1 MVDAVLVAPVRVW
14 REALGA
20 ALALTDVVVTA
31 HAGTLEDAVGASA
44 RRAPDLVLLDFAVDQ
59 PDRVVRSVSRVAP
72 NARWLGTGVGVS
84 AEHARQVLLC
94 AEAGMTGFVDADQPL
109 VELVHGL
116 GVVMSG
122 EAYCTPRTGLLLL
135 HGLQQRPRRPP
146 VSAPG
151 PPASRLTPKEQVIAE
166 LMMVGLTNRQIAARL
181 VIGEATVKTHV
192 RSVLSK
198 LGLRR
203 RVELVARASID

>member
-20 ALALTDVVVTA
+20 ALALADVVVTA
-31 HAGTLEDAVGASA
+31 HAGTLEDAVGESA
-44 RRAPDLVLLDFAVDQ
+44 RCAPDLVLLDFAVDQ

-116 GVVMSG
+116 GVVMAG

-135 HGLQQRPRRPP
+135 HGLQQRPRLPP
-146 VSAPG
+146 APG
-151 PPASRLTPKEQVIAE
+151 PTGVRLTPKEQVIAE
-166 LMMVGLTNRQIAARL
+166 LMTAGLTNRQIAARL

-198 LGLRR
+198 LGLRGR
-203 RVELVARASID
+203 AELVARPTTS

>member
-20 ALALTDVVVTA
+20 ALAMADVVVTA
-31 HAGTLEDAVGASA
+31 HAGTLEEVVGLVA

-72 NARWLGTGVGVS
+72 NARWLGTGVGVC

-109 VELVHGL
+109 VELVQGL

-135 HGLQQRPRRPP
+135 HGLQQRPR
-146 VSAPG
+146 
-151 PPASRLTPKEQVIAE
+151 PPASVPGSAGSRLTPKEQVIAE
-166 LMMVGLTNRQIAARL
+166 LMTAGLTNRQIAARL

-203 RVELVARASID
+203 RAELVARASTC